1 MKKKLFCLIL
11 ILILTFCF
19 TGCAK
24 NTYEDFLHGF
34 EGYLRE
40 NFPEDDI
47 SIQYE
52 EGDFWFYFGKQKSPC
67 MLTFMFDGDNVPEND
82 ENMKAEAKSIHLTG
96 SFLDYDSAQSAKIFG
111 GFLDYLSKDIDN
123 AMNGAKEVSNM
134 IEEYSTNQKAERK
147 VDRGQVDFLPL
158 DLDNLICTIIFTGN

>member
-19 TGCAK
+19 TGCSK
-24 NTYEDFLHGF
+24 TTYEDFIYGF
-34 EGYLRE
+34 EEYLQE
-40 NFPEDDI
+40 SFPEDDI
-47 SIQYE
+47 SIKCE
-52 EGDFWFYFGKQKSPC
+52 EEDFWIYFGSEKAPI
-67 MLTFMFDGDNVPEND
+67 MLTLLFDGESILEDD
-82 ENMKAEAKSIHLTG
+82 ERMNEEAKSIHLTG
-96 SFLDYDSAQSAKIFG
+96 SFLEYDSAQSAKIFG

-147 VDRGQVDFLPL
+147 VDRGRVDFLPL
-158 DLDNLICTIIFTGN
+158 DLDNAIISIVFSSN